1 MNPLPLI
8 VIYGHSADC
17 KAVYPLRDALLP
29 DAKAL
34 NRRAKVNSD
43 RAAVIPGAYFAP
55 ECWSGSQL
63 GTLG

>member
-17 KAVYPLRDALLP
+17 KAVHPLRDALLS

-43 RAAVIPGAYFAP
+43 RAAVCPAGLFR
-55 ECWSGSQL
+55 SRMLVSF
-63 GTLG
+63 